1 MPEPEEVADIC
12 AFAPRCRWARDVCRQ
27 GSPPLVEIEPGRF
40 SACVRIEEIRD
51 EMNQL
56 RQTTIGDVE
65 VLPAPEVVE
74 RPLISIQGVSK
85 TFKGGG
91 AEVPAL
97 KDVTMAFDRGES
109 VGLVGESGSGKTTRG
124 RCLVGLETP
133 TSGSIEIDGIDASD
147 YQALDAPDRAQ
158 LRGTVQIVFQDP
170 YSSLNPRHT
179 VERTLWEAFRLQGS
193 TNRSDV
199 PTRAEAL
206 LDQVGLPAAYA
217 GRKPASLSGGERQR
231 VAIARALAMQPDFLI
246 CDEPV
251 SALDVSV
258 QAQIL
263 NLFKS
268 LRDELGIGYL
278 FITHDLAVVRQV
290 VERAYVLLEGEVVEE
305 GAIDDLFDNAQHPYT
320 KRLIGSV
327 PRTK

>member
-1 MPEPEEVADIC
+1 M
-12 AFAPRCRWARDVCRQ
+12 
-27 GSPPLVEIEPGRF
+27 S
-40 SACVRIEEIRD
+40 
-51 EMNQL
+51 QL

-97 KDVTMAFDRGES
+97 KDVSMAFDRGES

-147 YQALDAPDRAQ
+147 YQALAAPDRAR

-179 VERTLWEAFRLQGS
+179 VERTLREAFRLQGG

-305 GAIDDLFDNAQHPYT
+305 GPIDDLFDNAQHPYT
-320 KRLIGSV
+320 KRLIDSV
-327 PRTK
+327 PRTQ